1 MPDQALPREHGRSRR
16 RSERTVK
23 WLSPPDSPFLV
34 YAELKHYGVPHSRKH
49 LLDLMKRDKFPAARQ
64 LSANRVAWLKTEILD
79 YVANR
84 PISRALRP
92 KPAADAPKAEHGGA
106 A

>member
-1 MPDQALPREHGRSRR
+1 MSDQALPRKIRVRTP
-16 RSERTVK
+16 RSERAVK

-49 LLDLMKRDKFPAARQ
+49 LLDLMKHDKFPQARQ
-64 LSANRVAWLKTEILD
+64 LSANRVAWRKSEILE

-84 PISRALRP
+84 PVARSLRSSAVNAAAGDTEGRA
-92 KPAADAPKAEHGGA
+92 
-106 A
+106 

>member
-1 MPDQALPREHGRSRR
+1 MSDQALPRKIGARTP
-16 RSERTVK
+16 RSERAIR

-64 LSANRVAWLKTEILD
+64 LSANRVAWLKSEILE

-84 PISRALRP
+84 PVSRVLRAS
-92 KPAADAPKAEHGGA
+92 AANTAGERAG
-106 A
+106 